1 MEELVMTTHQVNE
14 QATSERTFLNS
25 EEQAIC
31 KQIAAGEA
39 PHSHRAL
46 ALLSLNENTT
56 QTQAAEQAGLSIG
69 QLKYW
74 LAKFRKQRLG
84 IFPANLLDKLD
95 KEAEQ
100 AEVEVV
106 SEIMVEPEPVK
117 EKAESV
123 KDKNKKTKVTGQ
135 FVEAFKAYSAWRG
148 DLDIRSPEF
157 LAMMDEARELVAK
170 QDSAKAAVA
179 LETPETPTVTPPE
192 SKSKPWYKKWW
203 VLGLGVG
210 VVAVAAVALTGGG
223 DDGDKEPPPDQTL
236 SDFPD
241 TPTR

>member
-1 MEELVMTTHQVNE
+1 MKHHSSYLKLVVYLSLFM
-14 QATSERTFLNS
+14 FL
-25 EEQAIC
+25 Q
-31 KQIAAGEA
+31 
-39 PHSHRAL
+39 
-46 ALLSLNENTT
+46 ALLLPDLL
-56 QTQAAEQAGLSIG
+56 AAQSVDCQYDRTKPSIDSARKNFKITNYVCAEKELKDLLAQESLSIEDKADAHV
-69 QLKYW
+69 L
-74 LAKFRKQRLG
+74 LA
-84 IFPANLLDKLD
+84 
-95 KEAEQ
+95 
-100 AEVEVV
+100 
-106 SEIMVEPEPVK
+106 
-117 EKAESV
+117 SV
-123 KDKNKKTKVTGQ
+123 YYAMLRNDKNKKTKVTGQ

-179 LETPETPTVTPPE
+179 LETPETPTVSPPE